1 MIRVSNLIPY
11 VPSQVD
17 QLRHMYVN
25 DLLRTDFGNMVN
37 MKWAKNQRSAYILPI
52 LKKSDPESCPVK
64 ALDNYLATL
73 SNFTVNNPLFT
84 VAINSK
90 HFSFTPLTV
99 RLAYNWLRAICTAS
113 PLDVLRVTFYSIG
126 KSACSQHG
134 AQVNDFKYFGGWK
147 VSTLYRYLDK
157 SPTNLRVAKC
167 LTYLG

>member
-52 LKKSDPESCPVK
+52 LKKSDPESCAVK

-73 SNFTVNNPLFT
+73 SN
-84 VAINSK
+84 
-90 HFSFTPLTV
+90 
-99 RLAYNWLRAICTAS
+99 
-113 PLDVLRVTFYSIG
+113 
-126 KSACSQHG
+126 
-134 AQVNDFKYFGGWK
+134 
-147 VSTLYRYLDK
+147 
-157 SPTNLRVAKC
+157 
-167 LTYLG
+167 